1 MISRLVTAMLVLAG
15 ALTAACDKP
24 TPITP
29 TAPAAPVTPVAPA
42 PAPTPPASTPQG
54 TVRGSV
60 VSLEGVPLDGI
71 QVRTE
76 FNAATTTDLS
86 GSYALPYPVQTTGLP
101 YSYIVAGNNNFELF
115 RSTFNRDAAE
125 VQLQAV
131 RLQPRF
137 ELTDGS
143 LASTISA
150 RDLSYWSG
158 DAYDSDYCSPCKRI
172 RLRSDK
178 PRKVSVTLD
187 WSGQVPLQVWV
198 WSGSPSETELP
209 YNEGLGHVVAG
220 KAENGATRVTVQVE
234 VFVGDTL
241 IHVGTPYNRT
251 AAPSPTV
258 PFTLSVGPG

>member
-1 MISRLVTAMLVLAG
+1 MISRLLTAILVLAG
-15 ALTAACDKP
+15 ALTAACDHSK
-24 TPITP
+24 PITP
-29 TAPAAPVTPVAPA
+29 TAPAAPVAPVAPA
-42 PAPTPPASTPQG
+42 PTPTPPGPTPQG

-60 VSLEGVPLDGI
+60 LSLEGVPLDGI

-76 FNAATTTDLS
+76 FNAITTTDLS
-86 GSYALPYPVQTTGLP
+86 GSYALPYPVNTTGLP

-115 RSTFNRDAAE
+115 RSTFNRDANE

-131 RLQPRF
+131 RLQQRL

-143 LASTISA
+143 LSSTISP

-158 DAYDSDYCSPCKRI
+158 EAYDSDYCSPCKRI

-178 PRKVSVTLD
+178 QRKVSVTLD
-187 WSGQVPLQVWV
+187 WSGQGPLQVWV
-198 WSGSPSETELP
+198 WAGSPSETEFP
-209 YNEGLGHVVAG
+209 YTEGLGHVVAG
-220 KAENGATRVTVQVE
+220 TAEKGATHVTVQVE
-234 VFVGDTL
+234 VYAGDTL

-251 AAPSPTV
+251 GAPSPTV